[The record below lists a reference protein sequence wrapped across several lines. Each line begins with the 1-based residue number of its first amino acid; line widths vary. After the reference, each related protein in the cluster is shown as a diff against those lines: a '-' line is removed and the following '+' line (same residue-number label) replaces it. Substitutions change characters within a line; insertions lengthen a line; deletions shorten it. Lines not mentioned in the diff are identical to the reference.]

1 VSWYYNTESGAL
13 TSAGAV
19 QSLLQ
24 DVQSAAGLGAGWHKL
39 NIPATDTEAQ
49 AAAAAK
55 QEFPSGATPT
65 TSVTQQATQAVSQ
78 EATGNPATFS
88 SIQNALSA
96 FYDKI
101 TDGKMWRSLGWLLL
115 GVILLLTGIGLLIGP
130 SAARRSPL
138 GVAADFARRA
148 YG

>member
-1 VSWYYNTESGAL
+1 MTWWYNTESGAL
-13 TSAGAV
+13 TSAGTV
-19 QSLLQ
+19 QSFLQ
-24 DVQSAAGLGAGWHKL
+24 SVQGDIGLGAGWHQL
-39 NIPATDTEAQ
+39 NIPSTDTEAQ

-55 QEFPSGATPT
+55 QEFPSGAAPT

-78 EATGNPATFS
+78 EVTGNPATFS

-96 FYDKI
+96 FYDKV

-115 GVILLLTGIGLLIGP
+115 GALLMLAGILMLIGP

-138 GVAADFARRA
+138 GMAREVL
-148 YG
+148 G